1 MSPASVTEQARQ
13 DQHVEILA
21 RGFDALLETARNL
34 ALKEKVLQSKL
45 KFAHD
50 EVRILE
56 FFFFLL
62 TTACDPPPH
71 MMKHLISSRS
81 GVAFA
86 TVTD

>member
-13 DQHVEILA
+13 DQQVEILT

-34 ALKEKVLQSKL
+34 ALKEKDLQSKL

-56 FFFFLL
+56 RFLL
-62 TTACDPPPH
+62 IVC
-71 MMKHLISSRS
+71 LL
-81 GVAFA
+81 
-86 TVTD
+86 